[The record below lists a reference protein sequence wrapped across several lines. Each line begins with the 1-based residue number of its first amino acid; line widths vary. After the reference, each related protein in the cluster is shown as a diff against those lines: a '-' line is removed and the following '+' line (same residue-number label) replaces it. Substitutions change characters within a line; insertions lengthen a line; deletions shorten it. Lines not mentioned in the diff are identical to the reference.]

1 MSIHILAM
9 IAKKRVSMGKYKV
22 AVYTI
27 CKNEE
32 KQIERWME
40 SVKEADLIMVA
51 DTGSTD
57 KSVELLREK
66 GATIHCIE
74 VIPWRF
80 DVARNKALSFLPED
94 IDICVSVD
102 LDEIFDPGWREKLEN
117 VWTNTTT
124 RARYSY
130 TCLFYADGSRGPTFL
145 FNKIH
150 SRTGYRWIKPVH
162 EELEFIGEGEEQIVI
177 ESTIQLN
184 HYQDLAKSRFQY
196 LPLLEMSVEESPNED
211 RNVHYLGREYMFHGQ
226 HEKGIQMLKRHL
238 SLESAKWIEERAAS
252 MRFIARCYLS
262 LNNLS
267 EAKSWLYRA
276 IAEAPNQREPYG
288 EMARFAYQN
297 KEYLLALCMIEEAF
311 KIKVKPNYYL
321 DEKFCWDETLYDIG
335 GVAAFYVGLV
345 ERALEL
351 TKRAMELAPDDQRIR
366 DNFILI
372 QNKLQ

>member
-1 MSIHILAM
+1 
-9 IAKKRVSMGKYKV
+9 MGKFKV

-32 KQIERWME
+32 RQIERWIE
-40 SVKEADLIMVA
+40 SVKEADLILVC

-57 KSVELLREK
+57 KSIELLREK
-66 GATIHCIE
+66 GAVVHSIE
-74 VIPWRF
+74 VVPWRF

-117 VWTNTTT
+117 IWTKTST

-150 SRTGYRWIKPVH
+150 NRLGYRWIKPVH
-162 EELEFIGEGEEQIVI
+162 EELEYIGVGEEQIVI
-177 ESTIQLN
+177 DSTIQLN
-184 HYQDLAKSRFQY
+184 HYQDLTKSRFQY

-211 RNVHYLGREYMFHGQ
+211 RNVHYLGREYMYHGQ
-226 HEKGIQMLKRHL
+226 HEKAIQMLKQHL
-238 SLESAKWIEERAAS
+238 SLETAKWAEERAAS
-252 MRFIARCYLS
+252 MRFIARCYLA
-262 LNNLS
+262 LNNPT
-267 EAKSWLYRA
+267 EANTWLYRA
-276 IAEAPNQREPYG
+276 IGEASNQREPYG
-288 EMARFAYQN
+288 EMARVAYQN
-297 KEYLLALCMIEEAF
+297 KEYLLALCMIEEAL

-335 GVAAFYVGLV
+335 GVSAFYVGLI
-345 ERALEL
+345 EKALEL
-351 TKRAMELAPDDQRIR
+351 TKRAMALAPDDQRIR
-366 DNFILI
+366 DNYTLI
-372 QNKLQ
+372 QNKL